1 MVSCPTSKATL
12 FLFQS
17 TTCFL
22 PVITAQSDVKMKLEY
37 ANMIQHD
44 ARLILGLLETC
55 WEGFSSSKLGLCS
68 EPPLNFRNA

>member
-1 MVSCPTSKATL
+1 VSNLKGDP

-22 PVITAQSDVKMKLEY
+22 PVIMAQSDVKLKLEY
-37 ANMIQHD
+37 ANKIQHD

-55 WEGFSSSKLGLCS
+55 WEDFSSSKLGLCP